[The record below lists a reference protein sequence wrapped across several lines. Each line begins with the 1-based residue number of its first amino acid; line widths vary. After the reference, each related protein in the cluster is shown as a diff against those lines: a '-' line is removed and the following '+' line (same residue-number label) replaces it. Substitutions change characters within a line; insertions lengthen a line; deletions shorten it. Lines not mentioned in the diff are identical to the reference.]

1 MRFKRLKRRTGLTK
15 GHLDVAMKVPLID
28 VMFNLLIFFMLTSNY
43 VLQPGIRVNLPKAI
57 SSEVIRSEN
66 LVVTLS
72 GQDLLF
78 LNDQPTTIQQLVPQI
93 RQAAQDN
100 KTVLLRADASAS
112 LGRVVEI
119 WDLCRES
126 GIPQI
131 NIATNQKSGELL
143 S

>member
-1 MRFKRLKRRTGLTK
+1 MRFSSRLKRRSSIEK
-15 GHLDVAMKVPLID
+15 GQLDMAPLID
-28 VMFNLLIFFMLTSNY
+28 VVFQLLIFFMLTSNF
-43 VLQPGIRVNLPKAI
+43 VLQPGIKVSLPKAI

-78 LNDQPTTIQQLVPQI
+78 LNDQPTTILQLVPEI

-131 NIATNQKSGELL
+131 NIATNQKTGDLG
-143 S
+143 